1 MMLWMRDQENIERGV
16 EQGMKKQRCSIIT
29 RMILQSFLD
38 EQIKGACGTSGE
50 EIAECRAIIQEKEMR
65 K

>member
-29 RMILQSFLD
+29 RMLLQSFLD
-38 EQIKGACGTSGE
+38 ERSQNAGRSF
-50 EIAECRAIIQEKEMR
+50 R
-65 K
+65 KKK